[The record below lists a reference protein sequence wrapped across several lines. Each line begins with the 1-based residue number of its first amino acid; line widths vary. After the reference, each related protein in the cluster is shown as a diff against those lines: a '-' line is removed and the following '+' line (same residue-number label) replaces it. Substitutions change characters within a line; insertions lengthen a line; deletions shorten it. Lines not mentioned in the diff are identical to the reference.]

1 MRAVELFMALGMI
14 VTLAKTLWSDEPAP
28 KTARVCVLEP
38 SIEAPVA
45 PDATLDFHPFCQ

>member
-14 VTLAKTLWSDEPAP
+14 VTLANTLWSDAPPP

-38 SIEAPVA
+38 VFETPAA
-45 PDATLDFHPFCQ
+45 PDASLDFHPFCQ